1 MDLLFS
7 SSPVQYPY
15 SPSTPSSNR
24 IKSYSL
30 SRSNHKPLNS
40 SPLAGNSSPMSSPV
54 AEAQARRQS
63 QYKSRV
69 SSGPQRSRPGF
80 APNSGLMSRVA
91 GSSSAGGTDS
101 QNAMLRD
108 RFKQRCLE
116 RAEKARA
123 KAHAAKRRSGPD
135 SDVFDAMDD
144 DIEEDDEDVIQGE
157 FYQRIMMNQARQ
169 QRHAYLRSYYA
180 EVGSSFDPDLED
192 AAAWE
197 RELHAPEPS
206 QAGQFSDQDIQETVE
221 MTPEELEQ
229 AELEAYAE
237 ECERRAALADFED
250 IPFDELFDDE
260 EVNESLAEGEQS
272 HNGDDDMDIR

>member
-7 SSPVQYPY
+7 SSPARFI
-15 SPSTPSSNR
+15 PSTPSTNR

-30 SRSNHKPLNS
+30 SRTNHRPLNS
-40 SPLAGNSSPMSSPV
+40 SPLAHDNSSPISSPV

-69 SSGPQRSRPGF
+69 PSGSQRSRHSLP
-80 APNSGLMSRVA
+80 PSSSSKVA
-91 GSSSAGGTDS
+91 GSSTGGSDS
-101 QNAMLRD
+101 QKAMMRD

-123 KAHAAKRRSGPD
+123 KARASKRKSGD
-135 SDVFDAMDD
+135 IFDDAMEDDVDESDD
-144 DIEEDDEDVIQGE
+144 DIIQSE
-157 FYQRIMMNQARQ
+157 LYQRIVMNQAHQ

-192 AAAWE
+192 VTTWE
-197 RELHAPEPS
+197 RELQSHANTQPNSPV
-206 QAGQFSDQDIQETVE
+206 GQSSVQGVQDTIE

-237 ECERRAALADFED
+237 ECERQVALAEFED
-250 IPFDELFDDE
+250 IPLDELFDE
-260 EVNESLAEGEQS
+260 EELKELMADDGEQS
-272 HNGDDDMDIR
+272 QNVDVDMDL

>member
-7 SSPVQYPY
+7 SSPARFI
-15 SPSTPSSNR
+15 PSTPSTNR

-30 SRSNHKPLNS
+30 SRTNHRPLNS
-40 SPLAGNSSPMSSPV
+40 SPLAHDNSSPISSPV

-69 SSGPQRSRPGF
+69 PSGSQRSRHSLP
-80 APNSGLMSRVA
+80 PSSSSKVA
-91 GSSSAGGTDS
+91 GSSAGGSDS
-101 QNAMLRD
+101 QKAMMRD

-123 KAHAAKRRSGPD
+123 KARASKRKSGD
-135 SDVFDAMDD
+135 IFDDAM
-144 DIEEDDEDVIQGE
+144 EDDL
-157 FYQRIMMNQARQ
+157 YQRIVMNQAHQ

-192 AAAWE
+192 VTTWE
-197 RELHAPEPS
+197 RELQCMPS
-206 QAGQFSDQDIQETVE
+206 YFELYPHSNTQPNSPVGQSSAQGVQDTIE

-237 ECERRAALADFED
+237 ECERQVALAEFED
-250 IPFDELFDDE
+250 IPLDELFDEEELKELMADE
-260 EVNESLAEGEQS
+260 GDQS
-272 HNGDDDMDIR
+272 QNVDVDMDL

>member
-91 GSSSAGGTDS
+91 GSSSAGGTES

-135 SDVFDAMDD
+135 SDIFDAMDD
-144 DIEEDDEDVIQGE
+144 DMEEDDEDVIQGE

-197 RELHAPEPS
+197 RELHGILS
-206 QAGQFSDQDIQETVE
+206 SLVIETVE

-260 EVNESLAEGEQS
+260 EVNESLAEGNQS